1 MPAPWRLILQGARPE
16 RASANPKGYVMK
28 ALAIG
33 AAAIVILLFPCP
45 LTAQEGAPNITI
57 THVALAGFWRQPT
70 MARLPI
76 VPVDHPAT
84 ISPPSMVQSSDVA
97 AIGTIKSHA
106 GGGEW
111 AGGTF
116 HLAAMRGRSASGATT
131 GQSFE
136 YRRFAMMAVG
146 ADMTGDISARDA
158 LTLAGTYA
166 VERRRPA
173 FIVSP
178 HRNYRTDERAVSLH
192 WTRDDRLDLA
202 GTLFDTGPAKQRT
215 AVERIADLA
224 GGAPRMAHGWGL
236 TASLYPS
243 GQPGRL
249 SMGIDFR
256 DQQDGDVQR
265 RDARLQLFLKEKF

>member
-1 MPAPWRLILQGARPE
+1 MR
-16 RASANPKGYVMK
+16 

-33 AAAIVILLFPCP
+33 TAAIVILPFPCP
-45 LTAQEGAPNITI
+45 PMAQEAAGNVSIK
-57 THVALAGFWRQPT
+57 HVALAETWRQPT
-70 MARLPI
+70 PALPT
-76 VPVDHPAT
+76 VPVDRPAT
-84 ISPPSMVQSSDVA
+84 ILPSSIVQSGDVA
-97 AIGTIKSHA
+97 AIGTIRSHA

-116 HLAAMRGRSASGATT
+116 HLAAMRGRSVSGATA
-131 GQSFE
+131 GQRFE
-136 YRRFAMMAVG
+136 YRRFSMMAVG

-173 FIVSP
+173 FIVGP
-178 HRNYRTDERAVSLH
+178 HRNYRTDERAVTLH

-202 GTLFDTGPAKQRT
+202 GTLFDIGPAKHRSM
-215 AVERIADLA
+215 VERIADLA
-224 GGAPRMAHGWGL
+224 GGAPRMARGWGL
-236 TASLYPS
+236 AASIYPAGS
-243 GQPGRL
+243 PGRL
-249 SMGIDFR
+249 PMGIDFR